1 MRKVILFVLMA
12 LMLVIP
18 AYAAEGDAATNQPIQ
33 QEQEPVVVA
42 SLDELQAAINVAEDG
57 DTIYLAAAIGVSGAT
72 IETDKKLT
80 IASSNEH
87 NSELLRLYDGAI
99 VRGFCFSETDFS
111 GNSFFVI
118 NDATTDGVIVEN
130 CDFEY
135 YGEDSVD
142 FIRIYGNLETNKAYI
157 KQCTFNGATHGAM
170 SMMAYT
176 DVEIDSC
183 IFSRNQNYMSGG
195 AISSSGKICVKNS
208 IFTDNFAGSAGGILC
223 TNNLTIENC
232 QFSNNSI
239 SQGGMGRDIFS
250 TEKVSIM
257 SKSNDSHNFYNEI
270 TGEKI
275 NLPLVDY
282 EGTMRLILLTEEQA
296 TEYFESEPPKE
307 EPEQPA
313 PGNGEDAP
321 PEQPQPPQQPGDQ
334 TGDDDTTG
342 EEQPPQGPA
351 QPSEGE
357 GTDNPDNPD
366 SGDQNTPQEP
376 VQPPQ
381 DGNEDDPTDTPTQTP
396 EQPVE
401 PPQDDTPDNPAD
413 TTPDTPQPPQE
424 PADSDNGNNDNYPPT
439 DYRPSQ
445 RPIWPV
451 VTVKPTGD
459 NKPQDQPDNTPA
471 PVKPQLVCNSAVIDT
486 SRTVV
491 LLGYG
496 DGLTH
501 EDDPLTRAQL
511 ATIVYRLLDEESIAL
526 YGNAQV
532 AFADVAAD
540 AWYAPYVSVI
550 QVAGIVN
557 GVGDGKYDPNGTV
570 TWAQIITILTRFV
583 EPQKCTLQHIQYSGW
598 AVQAIQTAVANGWI
612 EDRADFIPDAVIGRG
627 ELAQLINSVLAL
639 YR

>member
-342 EEQPPQGPA
+342 GEQPPQGPA
-351 QPSEGE
+351 QPPEGE

-366 SGDQNTPQEP
+366 SGDQNAPQEP

-381 DGNEDDPTDTPTQTP
+381 DGNEDDPTDTPPQTP
-396 EQPVE
+396 QEPTQP
-401 PPQDDTPDNPAD
+401 PKDDTPDNPTD
-413 TTPDTPQPPQE
+413 TTPDTPQPPQK
-424 PADSDNGNNDNYPPT
+424 PSDGNSGNDDDYTPPV
-439 DYRPSQ
+439 DFKPSQ
-445 RPIWPV
+445 RPTRPS
-451 VTVKPTGD
+451 VTVKPTEND
-459 NKPQDQPDNTPA
+459 KPQTKPDTPA
-471 PVKPQLVCNSAVIDT
+471 PAKPQLACNGALIDT

-491 LLGYG
+491 LLGYE
-496 DGLTH
+496 DGLLH
-501 EDDPLTRAQL
+501 EGEPLTRAQL
-511 ATIVYRLLDEESIAL
+511 ATIVFRLLDDASIVK
-526 YGNAQV
+526 YSNAQV
-532 AFADVAAD
+532 AFTDVAAD
-540 AWYAPYVSVI
+540 AWYAPYVRVI
-550 QVAGIVN
+550 QAAGIVN
-557 GVGDGKYDPNGTV
+557 GVGDGKYDPDGTV
-570 TWAQIITILTRFV
+570 TWSQIIAILSRFV
-583 EPQKCTLQHIQYSGW
+583 EPQDYTLQHIQYNGW
-598 AVQAIQTAVANGWI
+598 AEQAIQTAVARGWI
-612 EDRADFIPDAVIGRG
+612 EDRADFIPNAIISRG
-627 ELAQLINSVLAL
+627 QLEQLINGVLAL
-639 YR
+639 YH

>member
-334 TGDDDTTG
+334 TGDDDTIG
-342 EEQPPQGPA
+342 EELPPHG
-351 QPSEGE
+351 
-357 GTDNPDNPD
+357 
-366 SGDQNTPQEP
+366 
-376 VQPPQ
+376 
-381 DGNEDDPTDTPTQTP
+381 GNEDDPIDTPPQTP
-396 EQPVE
+396 EQPEE
-401 PPQDDTPDNPAD
+401 PPQGDTSDKPVD
-413 TTPDTPQPPQE
+413 TTPDTPQPPQK
-424 PADSDNGNNDNYPPT
+424 PSDSNNSGDNDYTPPV

-445 RPIWPV
+445 RPTWPV
-451 VTVKPTGD
+451 VTVKPTED
-459 NKPQDQPDNTPA
+459 NKPQDQPENNPA
-471 PVKPQLVCNSAVIDT
+471 PAKPQLACNGTVIDA

-496 DGLTH
+496 DGLLH
-501 EDDPLTRAQL
+501 ESDPLTRAQL
-511 ATIVYRLLDEESIAL
+511 ATIIFRLLDDDSIAL
-526 YGNAQV
+526 YSNTQV
-532 AFADVAAD
+532 TFTDVAAD
-540 AWYAPYVSVI
+540 AWYASYVRVI
-550 QVAGIVN
+550 QAAGIVN
-557 GVGDGKYDPNGTV
+557 GVGDGKYDPEGTV

-583 EPQKCTLQHIQYSGW
+583 EQQNYTLQHIQYQGW
-598 AVQAIQTAVANGWI
+598 AEQAIQTAVANGWI
-612 EDRADFIPDAVIGRG
+612 EDSAEFNPDAIISRG
-627 ELAQLINSVLAL
+627 QLEQLINGVLTL